1 MQQDFKKRI
10 LQYTA
15 IFEPSEEGGFTVT
28 VPALPGCIT
37 EGDTFEEAL
46 HMVKDAIEA
55 YLFSLDKH
63 NQPIPIEEDKAF
75 IVGNINITLPKN
87 FNKKNLLIPA

>member
-1 MQQDFKKRI
+1 MRQDIQKEI

-15 IFEPSEEGGFTVT
+15 IFEPAIEGGFTVT

-46 HMVKDAIEA
+46 KMAKDAIEA
-55 YLFSLDKH
+55 YIFSLNKH
-63 NQPIPIEEDKAF
+63 NEPIPIEEDKAF
-75 IVGNINITLPKN
+75 VVGNINITLPKN
-87 FNKKNLLIPA
+87 LNKKNLLIPA